1 VSRVPNS
8 KKRESYRAQLDA
20 IMNRWRAVQLG
31 TMSFGTMGLSVLA
44 ALTWSLSLGSLY
56 VQGAVWIAAGL
67 LLVSLALFAAKL
79 AWAAGLPP
87 SE

>member
-1 VSRVPNS
+1 
-8 KKRESYRAQLDA
+8 
-20 IMNRWRAVQLG
+20 LG
-31 TMSFGTMGLSVLA
+31 AMSFGTMGLSVLA
-44 ALTWSLSLGSLY
+44 ALTWSLSLGSFY
-56 VQGAVWIAAGL
+56 VQSAVWIAAGL